1 MARKPFICGN
11 WKMNTGIEEGIQLAE
26 KISQTSVPSSVEAV
40 IAPPFTHLYPVGKVI
55 DNSSLVLSAQNMSQD
70 DFGAHTGEVAGEMLK
85 ELGVEYVILGHSE
98 RRAGGESNQAVSEKI
113 RKALDLDLLPIVC
126 VGEEESIKEAG
137 KTEEFV
143 LDQVDQALK
152 GLSQEEVKKLIIA
165 YEPIWAIG
173 TGKTAS
179 AEDAQEMAKSIRQK
193 IESLYPSVSEDIRIL
208 YGGSAKAAN
217 AASILEKE
225 DVDGLLIGGASLKA
239 DEFITMI
246 QIGADND

>member
-26 KISQTSVPSSVEAV
+26 KISQTIIPSSVEAV

-55 DNSSLVLSAQNMSQD
+55 NNSSLVLSAQNMSQD

-143 LDQVDQALK
+143 LGQVDQALK